1 MVSPP
6 RAPLQATVC
15 RVWSA
20 GEDVV
25 GRFGNV
31 DVRLQFEDALLV
43 SYWISIRAREAKQFA
58 GDRSRIMR
66 TLGTLHDASAGDGP
80 PDIGLLDAKAAP
92 ILRRASWDISTEGQ
106 LVVIKFGSTVMRL
119 PYRDAQVLAQWL
131 RQYAKEAQRR
141 AGDKRH
147 WSRVGLEH
155 LAKYGPGVT
164 RG

>member
-1 MVSPP
+1 
-6 RAPLQATVC
+6 
-15 RVWSA
+15 VWSA

-25 GRFGNV
+25 ARFGNV
-31 DVRLQFEDALLV
+31 DARLPFEDALLV
-43 SYWISIRAREAKQFA
+43 SHWISVRAREAKQFA

-80 PDIGLLDAKAAP
+80 PDIGLLDAKGAP
-92 ILRRASWDISTEGQ
+92 IIKRSAWEIATEAQ
-106 LVVIKFGSTVMRL
+106 LVVIKFGMTTMRL

-131 RQYAKEAQRR
+131 RQCAKEAQRR